1 MLTEHQRLTTGS
13 LKEVNEISKITNK
26 CEIRCES
33 RYGQH
38 EDNDPI

>member
-13 LKEVNEISKITNK
+13 FKEVNEISKITNK
-26 CEIRCES
+26 SEIRCES